1 VCVEAAWAREEE
13 KFPGTMVSTRQTA
26 VEKTVQ
32 SIRSKLKDISNDVDA
47 GAKRAAAPPSKTSD
61 VGPPSTVPPVEQ
73 GITTRSRS
81 AKKPQ
86 AKVEKKSQD
95 DAKSNDDAEEVV
107 APTRLFDEAG
117 ATETTAV
124 SSANGKKRKAEA
136 DGDDKYNK
144 TRRVT
149 RAAARKLSGASRPF
163 PGRPTQPLSPPF
175 FFFKRKFAACQNITK
190 RFCRNQHRRR
200 KESVY
205 LMAPLNNPLR
215 CNRWWGGGGC
225 RGGGPDVRREARRRQ
240 RCVTPAATN
249 PSHVFFLARDR
260 KLFLLRSK

>member
-1 VCVEAAWAREEE
+1 MCVEAAWAREEE

-175 FFFKRKFAACQNITK
+175 FFQTK
-190 RFCRNQHRRR
+190 VCRLPKHHEKILPQPTQATERVGVSDGPLEQPSSMQQVVGRRR
-200 KESVY
+200 
-205 LMAPLNNPLR
+205 L
-215 CNRWWGGGGC
+215 
-225 RGGGPDVRREARRRQ
+225 
-240 RCVTPAATN
+240 
-249 PSHVFFLARDR
+249 
-260 KLFLLRSK
+260 